1 MECFDYAN
9 QKITRRKSTN
19 SQYVA
24 KFLVVSV
31 IENEN
36 DFHYDNKTNNTPY
49 GRYINKE
56 NKENKETSNDL
67 EYDFI

>member
-1 MECFDYAN
+1 M
-9 QKITRRKSTN
+9 
-19 SQYVA
+19 
-24 KFLVVSV
+24 